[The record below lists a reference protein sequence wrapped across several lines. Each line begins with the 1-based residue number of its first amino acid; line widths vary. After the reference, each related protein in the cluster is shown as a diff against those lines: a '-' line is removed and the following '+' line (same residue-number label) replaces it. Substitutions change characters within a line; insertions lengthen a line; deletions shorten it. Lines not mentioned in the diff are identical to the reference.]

1 MEVLLSLDTQIFLFI
16 NSHHDR
22 VVDFIMYYGAQKWV
36 WIPFY
41 AWLLYVL
48 SRNYGW
54 KSLWFL
60 PVVALLIS
68 GSDQLS
74 VLLKET
80 TERLRPCHEPA
91 LSGMVHLVK
100 NKCGGMFGFVSSH
113 AANTMALA
121 VFMHKML
128 PKGYGDIRKELIAY
142 VLLNGYSRIYL
153 GAHYPGDVMGGW
165 ILGAFLGLLFAIAM
179 RQKIKVPLKVAKGHE

>member
-1 MEVLLSLDTQIFLFI
+1 
-16 NSHHDR
+16 
-22 VVDFIMYYGAQKWV
+22 
-36 WIPFY
+36 
-41 AWLLYVL
+41 
-48 SRNYGW
+48 
-54 KSLWFL
+54 
-60 PVVALLIS
+60 
-68 GSDQLS
+68 
-74 VLLKET
+74 
-80 TERLRPCHEPA
+80 
-91 LSGMVHLVK
+91 
-100 NKCGGMFGFVSSH
+100 
-113 AANTMALA
+113 MALA